1 MNFIMQARKNHA
13 PIMVQNLLEAQEM
26 TILSDEE
33 NITKDHVT
41 EAFKTSVGQQMKTN
55 QAVETV

>member
-13 PIMVQNLLEAQEM
+13 PIMVQNVLEAQEM

-41 EAFKTSVGQQMKTN
+41 EAFKTSVG
-55 QAVETV
+55 